1 LQNGDFRIG
10 DRIAIEIQGEPN
22 YPDTVRVEAGPSITL
37 DMFGQISLA
46 GVLRSELTEHISGE
60 LRQWF
65 VTVPTVRATSE
76 LNVAIL
82 GAVGSPGFYS
92 IPAETLL
99 TNAIMLAGGPGSG
112 DLEALRIERAGE
124 PLFEE
129 GQVQEALR
137 GGLTLDQLNLQFGDQ
152 IILPAPRGGGS
163 WWGTFLSVM
172 GAVGSLSF
180 LIFQIF

>member
-1 LQNGDFRIG
+1 
-10 DRIAIEIQGEPN
+10 
-22 YPDTVRVEAGPSITL
+22 
-37 DMFGQISLA
+37 
-46 GVLRSELTEHISGE
+46 
-60 LRQWF
+60 
-65 VTVPTVRATSE
+65 
-76 LNVAIL
+76 
-82 GAVGSPGFYS
+82 
-92 IPAETLL
+92 
-99 TNAIMLAGGPGSG
+99 MLAGGPGSG
-112 DLEALRIERAGE
+112 NLEALRIERAGE